1 MFIGS
6 LIGKKML
13 RGVGS
18 MSDKYQ
24 IGDVVEGVIT
34 GVQPYGAFVSLGEDV
49 QGLVHISEVT
59 NGFVKDIT
67 DHVKEGDKVT
77 VKIIEVDETENKY
90 ALSIRALQPA
100 REEERNTNS
109 IAEKEGEHGF
119 NTLKDKLKE
128 WIKQSE

>member
-1 MFIGS
+1 MFIES

-77 VKIIEVDETENKY
+77 VKIIEVDEAENKY
-90 ALSIRALQPA
+90 ALSIRALQPD
-100 REEERNTNS
+100 RQGEHNTNS

>member
-1 MFIGS
+1 
-6 LIGKKML
+6 
-13 RGVGS
+13 
-18 MSDKYQ
+18 MSDKFQ

-34 GVQPYGAFVSLGEDV
+34 GVQPYGAFVSIDEEV

-59 NGFVKDIT
+59 NGFVKDIN

-77 VKIIEVDETENKY
+77 VKIIEVDESENKY
-90 ALSIRALQPA
+90 ALSIRALQPERQA
-100 REEERNTNS
+100 DRNTNPIS
-109 IAEKEGEHGF
+109 EKEGEHGF

>member
-1 MFIGS
+1 
-6 LIGKKML
+6 
-13 RGVGS
+13 

>member
-1 MFIGS
+1 
-6 LIGKKML
+6 
-13 RGVGS
+13 
-18 MSDKYQ
+18 MSDNYQ

-34 GVQPYGAFVSLGEDV
+34 GVQPYGAFVSLDEDV

-77 VKIIEVDETENKY
+77 VKIIEVDEAENKY
-90 ALSIRALQPA
+90 ALSIRALQPD
-100 REEERNTNS
+100 RQGDRNANS

>member
-1 MFIGS
+1 
-6 LIGKKML
+6 
-13 RGVGS
+13 

-100 REEERNTNS
+100 REGERNTNS

>member
-1 MFIGS
+1 
-6 LIGKKML
+6 
-13 RGVGS
+13 
-18 MSDKYQ
+18 MSEKFQ

-34 GVQPYGAFVSLGEDV
+34 GVQPYGAFVSISDEV
-49 QGLVHISEVT
+49 QGLIHISEVT

-67 DHVKEGDKVT
+67 DHVKEGDHVR
-77 VKIIEVDETENKY
+77 VKIIEVDEEENKY
-90 ALSIRALQPA
+90 ALSIRALEPEKPDD
-100 REEERNTNS
+100 RVTNP